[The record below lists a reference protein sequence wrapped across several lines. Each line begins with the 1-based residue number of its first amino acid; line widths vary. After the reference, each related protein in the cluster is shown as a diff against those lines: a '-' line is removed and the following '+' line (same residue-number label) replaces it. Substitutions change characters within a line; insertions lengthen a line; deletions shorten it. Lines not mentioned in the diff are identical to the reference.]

1 MVYVKTAL
9 KNMIQDTELVF
20 RDPHLDHNSSLK
32 LKGFTF
38 KKIICVYVCTYI
50 YMLYLGDL

>member
-20 RDPHLDHNSSLK
+20 RDPHLDHNNSLK

-38 KKIICVYVCTYI
+38 LKIISVCVYI
-50 YMLYLGDL
+50 YAALR

>member
-50 YMLYLGDL
+50 YIYAVLR